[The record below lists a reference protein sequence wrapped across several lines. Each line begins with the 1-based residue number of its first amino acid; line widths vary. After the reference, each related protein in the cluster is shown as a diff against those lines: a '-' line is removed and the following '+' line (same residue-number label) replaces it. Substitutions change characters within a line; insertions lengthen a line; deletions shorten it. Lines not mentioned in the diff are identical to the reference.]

1 MELQTVIA
9 ILIVIIIIVLQFVFS
24 SKTKNEIKRLQQ
36 YFPRKKDIAVQYNS
50 VKKEILDDD
59 DKLSNFLSGTLPG
72 VLDDATIIAQGELP
86 SDYVTIPLV
95 VWSSEYANSDFVAT
109 TQELNAYLCKNNDVA
124 GADFGSIKDIYESP
138 LKSMQST
145 IQNSLNTPLLLGLAG
160 TFIGIIIG
168 LGGMVISKYKNT
180 NDFFTNHD
188 SLYSLLGGVALAMFA
203 SLIGLAL
210 TIRNSSFNYK
220 AAYDK
225 CEADKEDYFNILRKQ
240 LLPSLSSTMEQGLT
254 SLKGVLGQFVSSFG
268 NQLQG
273 YTSAFQLLNDNI
285 KQAHDLMEE
294 INQLNIT
301 KTSLSIARS
310 FDKLKEASDELEVF
324 HQYQQSLNGMVDNV
338 SSTLAQ
344 FNGLAD
350 KFEDFFNSLN
360 MVVNNQNVASQ
371 MQRQFTEAIEQHFPL
386 GSEGREQWRKEYDL
400 LVSDA
405 KQVSVALQNEL
416 QATTRYI
423 ENFVESNK
431 NNFESLSELPA
442 MLSAL
447 GKYAELQ
454 TTCYNDLK
462 TVIATLMAQQA
473 QNQIETAEMNKSI
486 LEALKVM
493 VKTIKENK

>member
-1 MELQTVIA
+1 MEPQIIIA
-9 ILIVIIIIVLQFVFS
+9 IIFVIIIIVLQFVFF
-24 SKTKNEIKRLQQ
+24 SKTKNEIKRLQH
-36 YFPRKKDIAVQYNS
+36 YFPRKKDITVQYNRI
-50 VKKEILDDD
+50 KKDILDDD
-59 DKLSNFLSGTLPG
+59 DKLSSFLSGTLPG
-72 VLDDATIIAQGELP
+72 DIDDATIIARGENP
-86 SDYVTIPLV
+86 ADFVTIPLIKC
-95 VWSSEYANSDFVAT
+95 SSDTNSDFKAT
-109 TQELNAYLCKNNDVA
+109 TKELNAYLCKNNDVA
-124 GADFGSIKDIYESP
+124 GADFGIIKDIYESP

-168 LGGMVISKYKNT
+168 LGGMIIGKGIT
-180 NDFFTNHD
+180 DNH
-188 SLYSLLGGVALAMFA
+188 SIYSLLGGVALAMFA

-220 AAYDK
+220 TAYDK
-225 CEADKEDYFNILRKQ
+225 CEADKENYFNILRKQ
-240 LLPSLSSTMEQGLT
+240 LLPSLSSTMEQGLN

-285 KQAHDLMEE
+285 RQEHDLMEE

-310 FDKLKEASDELEVF
+310 FGKLKEASDELEVF
-324 HQYQQSLNGMVDNV
+324 HQYQQSLNGMVNNV

-360 MVVNNQNVASQ
+360 MVVNNQNIASQ

-405 KQVSVALQNEL
+405 QQVSAVLQNEL
-416 QATTRYI
+416 QETTRYI

-431 NNFESLSELPA
+431 NNFERLSELPA

-462 TVIATLMAQQA
+462 TVIATLMAQQK
-473 QNQIETAEMNKSI
+473 QNLLETAEMNKSI
-486 LEALKVM
+486 LEALRVM

>member
-1 MELQTVIA
+1 MEPQIIIA
-9 ILIVIIIIVLQFVFS
+9 ILFVIIIIVLQFVFF
-24 SKTKNEIKRLQQ
+24 SKTKNEIKRLQH
-36 YFPRKKDIAVQYNS
+36 YFPRKKNLTVQYNS
-50 VKKEILDDD
+50 IKKEILDDD
-59 DKLSNFLSGTLPG
+59 DKLSSFLSGTLPG
-72 VLDDATIIAQGELP
+72 VIDDATIIARGENP
-86 SDYVTIPLV
+86 ADFITIPLV
-95 VWSSEYANSDFVAT
+95 KCSSDTNGDFKAT

-124 GADFGSIKDIYESP
+124 GADFGIIKDIYESP
-138 LKSMQST
+138 LKSMQAT

-168 LGGMVISKYKNT
+168 LGGMIIGKGIT
-180 NDFFTNHD
+180 DNH
-188 SLYSLLGGVALAMFA
+188 SIYSLLGGVALAMFA

-220 AAYDK
+220 TAFDN
-225 CEADKEDYFNILRKQ
+225 CEADKENYFNILRKQ
-240 LLPSLSSTMEQGLT
+240 LLPSLSSTMEQGLN

-285 KQAHDLMEE
+285 RQEHDLMEE

-310 FDKLKEASDELEVF
+310 FSKLKEASDELEVF
-324 HQYQQSLNGMVDNV
+324 HQYQQSLNGMVNNV

-360 MVVNNQNVASQ
+360 MVVNNQNIASQ

-405 KQVSVALQNEL
+405 QQVSAELQNEL

-462 TVIATLMAQQA
+462 TVIATLMAQQK
-473 QNQIETAEMNKSI
+473 QNQLETVEMNKSI
-486 LEALKVM
+486 LEALRVM

>member
-1 MELQTVIA
+1 MEPQIIIA
-9 ILIVIIIIVLQFVFS
+9 IIFVIIIIVLQFVFF
-24 SKTKNEIKRLQQ
+24 SKTKNEIKRLQH
-36 YFPRKKDIAVQYNS
+36 YFPRKKDITVQYNRI
-50 VKKEILDDD
+50 KKDILDDD
-59 DKLSNFLSGTLPG
+59 DKLSSFLSGTLPG
-72 VLDDATIIAQGELP
+72 DIDDATIIARGENP
-86 SDYVTIPLV
+86 ADFVTIPLIKC
-95 VWSSEYANSDFVAT
+95 SSDTNSDFKAT
-109 TQELNAYLCKNNDVA
+109 TKELNAYLCKNNDVA
-124 GADFGSIKDIYESP
+124 GADFGIIKDIYESP

-168 LGGMVISKYKNT
+168 LGGMIIGKGIT
-180 NDFFTNHD
+180 DNH
-188 SLYSLLGGVALAMFA
+188 SIYSLLGGVALAMFA

-220 AAYDK
+220 TAFYN
-225 CEADKEDYFNILRKQ
+225 CEADKENYFNILRKQ
-240 LLPSLSSTMEQGLT
+240 LLPSLSSTMEQGLN

-285 KQAHDLMEE
+285 RQEHDLMEE

-310 FDKLKEASDELEVF
+310 FSKLKEASDELEVF
-324 HQYQQSLNGMVDNV
+324 HQYQQSLNGMVNNV

-360 MVVNNQNVASQ
+360 MVVNNQNIASQ

-405 KQVSVALQNEL
+405 QQVSAELQNEL

-462 TVIATLMAQQA
+462 TVIATLMAQQK
-473 QNQIETAEMNKSI
+473 QNQLETVEMNKSI
-486 LEALKVM
+486 LEALRVM